1 MKKIN
6 FTILSILFVLVFMV
20 ISCKEPIEEKF
31 SFDVTI
37 AQEIKQ
43 GEKVYINISFKNEFS
58 LEDFEFEV
66 NDEKIVKVENGKI
79 EGLSVGTCVLKITY
93 KKDVS
98 IYKEINIKV
107 IENLP
112 EKASLIVSKQE
123 LNVGEQIDYTI
134 ECNQKELLDNLECV
148 SENTEIVVV
157 EANKIIAKAEGTCKV
172 YLKTKSGTTLDEVT
186 ITVKEVKQTEDT
198 AKFVISNTKLN
209 VGESLDFSIETSDD
223 SVLDKITIVSE
234 NPEIVKIEGKKILA
248 LKFGICKI
256 YIKSNDGKKTYDEI
270 EITVLDASLT
280 EEEIS
285 GYIKSLYDRKEISED
300 IDFVKEYKDTGVY
313 FEYSISKTKYLTDT
327 GKFTQPIVDTE
338 VAVMVYYV
346 LGDEDYFVDVVL
358 ILKGWGTEFD
368 VALDYIKDK
377 IPTET
382 KRSLNLPTTCFSNG
396 AKYQWFI
403 DDKEI
408 EDGLFT
414 FERND
419 DPDYYV
425 NIKCIITID
434 GETKEQIYTVKCI
447 MKESMKKVELLYN
460 ELKELI
466 ENGKIRESVELPTS
480 DDRYEANISWRS
492 YNPYVMDDTGNLTK
506 PFKDI
511 KIDFMLT
518 IEMGEFAKRGIVS
531 GIVEGKNLE
540 NVWDKVGLFLE
551 EINKKEIKTQ
561 SFYLYGWEPG
571 YETVLT
577 KNIGYLPFY
586 LMEDVKVTVDILP
599 DDSNLKANRMRTS
612 TNYITLHNT
621 GMAHPTA
628 TAKGLNE
635 YIHTTDRVASWHYSI
650 DDKEAYQELKL
661 DEVGWHAG
669 DGSTYY
675 GDIYY
680 NDSYKKWSIG
690 GGNNNSVGIEMCVYE
705 GVDFNMVMRNT
716 AKIVGKLLLKYNLTP
731 SDIRQHYDF
740 AGKDCPQVIRT
751 AGRWAEMIEL
761 ISLEYY
767 ALTELKDV
775 KFTFVSLTP
784 EYLDNTG
791 KIINNPNTEPMVEYK
806 VICEYNGETKTFNY
820 KSKLLKLE

>member
-1 MKKIN
+1 M
-6 FTILSILFVLVFMV
+6 
-20 ISCKEPIEEKF
+20 
-31 SFDVTI
+31 
-37 AQEIKQ
+37 
-43 GEKVYINISFKNEFS
+43 
-58 LEDFEFEV
+58 
-66 NDEKIVKVENGKI
+66 
-79 EGLSVGTCVLKITY
+79 
-93 KKDVS
+93 
-98 IYKEINIKV
+98 
-107 IENLP
+107 
-112 EKASLIVSKQE
+112 
-123 LNVGEQIDYTI
+123 
-134 ECNQKELLDNLECV
+134 
-148 SENTEIVVV
+148 
-157 EANKIIAKAEGTCKV
+157 
-172 YLKTKSGTTLDEVT
+172 
-186 ITVKEVKQTEDT
+186 
-198 AKFVISNTKLN
+198 
-209 VGESLDFSIETSDD
+209 
-223 SVLDKITIVSE
+223 
-234 NPEIVKIEGKKILA
+234 
-248 LKFGICKI
+248 
-256 YIKSNDGKKTYDEI
+256 
-270 EITVLDASLT
+270 T

-285 GYIKSLYDRKEISED
+285 GYIKSLYDGKEISGD

-313 FEYSISKTKYLTDT
+313 FEYSINKTKYLTDT

-338 VAVMVYYV
+338 VAVMVYYI

-368 VALDYIKDK
+368 VALDYVKDK

-403 DDKEI
+403 DDEEI
-408 EDGLFT
+408 KDGLFT

-480 DDRYEANISWRS
+480 DDRYEAAISWRS
-492 YNPYVMDDTGNLTK
+492 YNPYVMDDSGKVTK

-531 GIVEGKNLE
+531 GIVEGKNPE
-540 NVWDKVGLFLE
+540 NIWDKVGLFLE

-791 KIINNPNTEPMVEYK
+791 KIINNPNTEPIVEYK
-806 VICEYNGETKTFNY
+806 VICEYNGEIKTFNY

>member
-6 FTILSILFVLVFMV
+6 LTILSILLALVFMI

-31 SFDVTI
+31 TFDATI

-43 GEKVYINISFKNEFS
+43 GEKVDINISSKNEFS
-58 LEDFEFEV
+58 LEDFDFEV
-66 NDEKIVKVENGKI
+66 NDEKIAKVENGKV

-112 EKASLIVSKQE
+112 EKASLVVNKQE
-123 LNVGEQIDYTI
+123 LNVGEQADYTI
-134 ECNQKELLDNLECV
+134 ECNPKEYLDNLECI
-148 SENTEIVVV
+148 SENTEIVVI
-157 EANKIIAKAEGTCKV
+157 EANKIIAKAEGMCKI
-172 YLKTKSGTTLDEVT
+172 YLKTKTGTKLDEVT
-186 ITVKEVKQTEDT
+186 ITVKKVKQTEDT
-198 AKFVISNTKLN
+198 AKLVISSTKLN

-223 SVLDKITIVSE
+223 SVLDKITVVSA
-234 NPEIVKIEGKKILA
+234 NPEIVKIDEKKILA
-248 LKFGICKI
+248 LKFGTCKI

-285 GYIKSLYDRKEISED
+285 GYIKSLYDGKEISGD

-313 FEYSISKTKYLTDT
+313 FEYSINKTKYLTDT

-368 VALDYIKDK
+368 VALDYVKDK

-403 DDKEI
+403 DDEEI
-408 EDGLFT
+408 KDGLFT

-480 DDRYEANISWRS
+480 DDRYEAAISWRS
-492 YNPYVMDDTGNLTK
+492 YNPYVMDDSGKVTK

-599 DDSNLKANRMRTS
+599 DDSNLKANRMRTT

-751 AGRWAEMIEL
+751 SGRWAEMIEL

-791 KIINNPNTEPMVEYK
+791 KIINNPNTEPIVEYK
-806 VICEYNGETKTFNY
+806 VICEYNGEIKTFNY

>member
-43 GEKVYINISFKNEFS
+43 GEKVDINISSKNEFS

-112 EKASLIVSKQE
+112 EKASLIVNKQE

-186 ITVKEVKQTEDT
+186 ITVKKVKQTEDT
-198 AKFVISNTKLN
+198 AKFVISNTRLN

-705 GVDFNMVMRNT
+705 GVDFNMVMRNP

>member
-43 GEKVYINISFKNEFS
+43 GEKVDINISSKNEFS

-280 EEEIS
+280 EEEIN

-492 YNPYVMDDTGNLTK
+492 YNPYVMDDSGKLTK